1 MNIILGASGQVGS
14 QIVANL
20 LSKGEPVTAV
30 IRDEKKAENLIQ
42 SGAKVAV
49 ADNLD
54 LNALK
59 KAFEKADTVFLLTPE
74 SGADEDVLGK
84 NKLVLENFMNA
95 LKSSSVKRLV
105 GLSSIGAQHSEG
117 TGNLL
122 MSYMLENAFSDLD
135 IPQIFV
141 RPAYYMSNWLPYAD
155 SLKETGTLPTFFPE
169 DFAISMISPEDVAQF
184 IAEVIADE
192 SLTSKVYELY
202 GPAKYTS
209 DDVASEFSKILNTQV
224 KAQQIPRKDWIKTL
238 ESLKFS
244 EDGIEKFI
252 EMTEAVIEGKA
263 KAQKTGVVEKKG
275 QTTLS
280 EYFRSELRV

>member
-84 NKLVLENFMNA
+84 TKLVLENYLNA

-155 SLKETGTLPTFFPE
+155 SVKETGTLPTFFPE

-184 IAEVIADE
+184 IAEVIADR

-202 GPAKYTS
+202 GPDEYTS
-209 DDVASEFSKILNTQV
+209 ADVASEFSKILNTQV
-224 KAQQIPRKDWIKTL
+224 KAQQIPRKDWSKTL

-252 EMTEAVIEGKA
+252 EMTEAVMEGKA
-263 KAQKTGVVEKKG
+263 QAQKTGVVEKKG

>member
-1 MNIILGASGQVGS
+1 MNIILGASGQVGTR
-14 QIVANL
+14 IVANL

-42 SGAKVAV
+42 SGAKVAI

-59 KAFEKADTVFLLTPE
+59 RALEKADTVFLLTPE
-74 SGADEDVLGK
+74 SGEDEDVLGK
-84 NKLVLENFMNA
+84 TQLVLENYLNA
-95 LKSSSVKRLV
+95 LKSSPVKRLV

-122 MSYMLENAFSDLD
+122 MSYMLENAFSDLAV
-135 IPQIFV
+135 PQIFV
-141 RPAYYMSNWLPYAD
+141 RPAYYMGNWLPYVD
-155 SLKETGTLPTFFPE
+155 SVKETGTLPTFFPE

-184 IAEVIADE
+184 IAEVIADR

-202 GPAKYTS
+202 GPAEHTS
-209 DDVASEFSKILNTQV
+209 ADVASEFSKILNTQV
-224 KAQQIPRKDWIKTL
+224 KAQQIPRNDWSQTL

-280 EYFRSELRV
+280 EYFRSELRA